1 MTVRT
6 ILALV
11 AFILL
16 LPQAY
21 AANENLIE
29 RGKVLAPWTGD
40 YGGMVERRM
49 IRIAVPFSK
58 TIYFLD
64 KGRQYGT
71 AVEFGQALE
80 AWVNDGRGKAA
91 EKKIHVVFVPLP
103 RDELIPAVVGGKAD
117 IAAGNL
123 TITPERLDQIDF
135 ALPFAT
141 GVREIIVTGP
151 SAPQIST
158 VTDLSGRT
166 VRVRMSSS
174 YREHL
179 AALSE
184 RLVKEG
190 RKPIDI
196 RPADERLEDE
206 DLMEMVNAGLLPW
219 AVVDLHK
226 AAIWKKVL
234 PDLTIR
240 EDLAVNEGGEI
251 AWGIRKD
258 SPGFKAM
265 LDKFVDKHRE
275 GTTFGNVLARRYY
288 RDEKMLR
295 KAYDPERKK
304 AFERLLA
311 IFEKYG
317 TKYDFDML
325 LLAAQGFQESQ
336 LEQSRRSKRG
346 AVGIM
351 QLLPSTAADKA
362 VGISGIEES
371 EDRNIE
377 AGAKYLRHL
386 ADTYV
391 DGPGVG
397 PLNRHLFALAA
408 YNAGPGNLRKFRKE
422 AAELGLDP
430 DQWFNNVE
438 HGAAEIVG
446 RETVQYVSNIY
457 KYYIAYKL
465 LSEREDERFDATCD
479 AVGKAC

>member
-1 MTVRT
+1 VVVRT
-6 ILALV
+6 FLALA

-16 LPQAY
+16 LPQAH
-21 AANENLIE
+21 AADENLIE
-29 RGKVLAPWTGD
+29 RGKILAPWTGD

-49 IRIAVPFSK
+49 IRIAVPYSK

-64 KGRQYGT
+64 RGRQYGT

-80 AWVNDGRGKAA
+80 TWANEGREKAA
-91 EKKIHVVFVPLP
+91 DKKIHVVFVPLP
-103 RDELIPAVVGGKAD
+103 RDELISAVKDGKAD

-123 TITPERLDQIDF
+123 TITPQRLEQIDF
-135 ALPFAT
+135 TQPFAT
-141 GVREIIVTGP
+141 GVKEVLVTGP
-151 SAPQIST
+151 SAHDISAIA
-158 VTDLSGRT
+158 DLAGRI
-166 VRVRMSSS
+166 VRVRPSSS

-179 AALSE
+179 AALSQ
-184 RLVKEG
+184 RFVAEG
-190 RKPIDI
+190 RKPIAI

-206 DLMEMVNAGLLPW
+206 DLLEMVNAGLLAW
-219 AVVDLHK
+219 AVVDMHK
-226 AAIWKKVL
+226 AAIWNKVL

-240 EDLAVNEGGEI
+240 EDLVVNEGGEI

-258 SPGFKAM
+258 SPELKAA
-265 LDKFVDKHRE
+265 LGKFVESHRE

-311 IFEKYG
+311 IFEEHG
-317 TKYDFDML
+317 RTYDFDML

-336 LEQSRRSKRG
+336 LDQSRRSRRG

-386 ADTYV
+386 VDTYV
-391 DGPGVG
+391 ADAGVG
-397 PLNRHLFALAA
+397 QLNRHLFALAA

-465 LSEREDERFDATCD
+465 LSEREDERTDATCD
-479 AVGKAC
+479 AVDKAC

>member
-1 MTVRT
+1 MVIRT
-6 ILALV
+6 ILALA
-11 AFILL
+11 AFILF
-16 LPQAY
+16 LPQAD
-21 AANENLIE
+21 AASENLIE
-29 RGKVLAPWTGD
+29 RGKILAPWTGD
-40 YGGMVERRM
+40 YAGMVERRL
-49 IRIAVPFSK
+49 IRIAVPYSK

-80 AWVNDGRGKAA
+80 AWVNDGRDKAP

-103 RDELIPAVVGGKAD
+103 RDEIIAAVKDGKAD

-123 TITPERLDQIDF
+123 TITPQRLEQIDF
-135 ALPFAT
+135 TLPFAT
-141 GVREIIVTGP
+141 GVKEVLVTGP
-151 SAPQIST
+151 SAPAIA
-158 VTDLSGRT
+158 VIANLSGQT
-166 VRVRMSSS
+166 VRVRRSSS
-174 YREHL
+174 YFEHL
-179 AALSE
+179 AALSQ
-184 RLVKEG
+184 RFVTEG

-206 DLMEMVNAGLLPW
+206 DLLEMVNAGLLPW
-219 AVVDLHK
+219 AVVDRHK
-226 AAIWKKVL
+226 AEIWKKVL

-240 EDLAVNEGGEI
+240 EDLAVNDGGEI

-258 SPGFKAM
+258 SPELRAM
-265 LDKFVDKHRE
+265 LDKFVEKHRE

-288 RDEKMLR
+288 REEKMLR
-295 KAYDPERKK
+295 KAYDPERRK
-304 AFERLLA
+304 AFEGLLA
-311 IFEKYG
+311 IFDKYG
-317 TKYDFDML
+317 KAYGFDTL

-336 LEQSRRSKRG
+336 LDQSRRSRRG

-362 VGISGIEES
+362 VGITGIETS

-422 AAELGLDP
+422 AQELGLDP
-430 DQWFNNVE
+430 DRWFNNVE

-457 KYYIAYKL
+457 KYYIAYKQ
-465 LSEREDERFDATCD
+465 LSEREDEHADARCD
-479 AVGKAC
+479 AVDKSC